1 MFIIGSRTIKTAI
14 GAMVSLMIAGMFS
27 LENAA
32 TAAII
37 TLLSVQSTKR
47 QSAVIALRRFAAGIL
62 GMALAVILFQWGSFT
77 PISVGVL
84 LFIYIPLMAKLGLHE
99 GIIPGFVIVMQLY
112 LTKNITYAFVLNEV
126 FIITIGILVALLF
139 NLYMPSVEKD
149 LRRKSSE
156 TEENFK
162 LIFLQLARFIRKKEK
177 VWNDEAVLKSGNAIR
192 EGKDLAR
199 RSVENSFF
207 RKENYYRDYFNMRG
221 QQFDIIQ
228 RVIPIILHLPTT
240 FEQNVMAAE
249 LMEEIGHS
257 IRKENPATGLLVSLR
272 ALRQTFEKMEL
283 PKTREEFETRAALLV
298 FINEIERFLQIK
310 SQFIL
315 ETGNSPAE

>member
-84 LFIYIPLMAKLGLHE
+84 LLIYIPLMAKLGLHE

-162 LIFLQLARFIRKKEK
+162 LIFLQLARFIRKKER
-177 VWNDEAVLKSGNAIR
+177 VWNDESVLKSENAIR

-228 RVIPIILHLPTT
+228 RVIPIILHLPTA

-257 IRKENPATGLLVSLR
+257 IHKENPATALLVSLR

-315 ETGNSPAE
+315 ETGDSAAE